1 MTDRSHTGSTRHG
14 FWMCRSE
21 VCDFRGRRHHVQNI
35 SNERKRQKRKQEIRA
50 LLVNQLL
57 IDLEKWRILK

>member
-1 MTDRSHTGSTRHG
+1 MQS
-14 FWMCRSE
+14 
-21 VCDFRGRRHHVQNI
+21 I
-35 SNERKRQKRKQEIRA
+35 SNEPKAAKKRKQEIRA